1 MAGLA
6 GQIGYAEKA
15 VTFVDNHDTFV
26 QGSAFLEITY
36 QKLTLIYYTSWNSMC
51 FCATLLWRFL
61 Y

>member
-6 GQIGYAEKA
+6 GQIGISEKA

-36 QKLTLIYYTSWNSMC
+36 LKLTLIFLLTLEFHV
-51 FCATLLWRFL
+51 FCATLLWRNL